1 MAVQFIAA
9 GVDMSYSLSR
19 GLGSL
24 SYALA
29 CVACGQQAVRF
40 GTESLLL
47 THMALLVLM
56 IAVVALYPAFPKD
69 ALQAQGGG
77 ERPHSILYIL
87 KSSRP
92 FTLTLVSLFFTLA
105 AIMPIVSFMVNL
117 VSDRG
122 GDEGH
127 LGLALFLMGAS
138 ELPAA
143 LLFTPLFRRFGAAG
157 TLRMSICFMA
167 VKPLLFLLAPGLSG
181 LLLVQPVQLLGYGL
195 FTPASVYYA
204 NANVSPV
211 DQVKGQSIMMIAS
224 NGLGAMF
231 GNFLA
236 GYAIDWGGADA
247 MLGMCLVFGV
257 IGVLFMLAA
266 GRSKT

>member
-1 MAVQFIAA
+1 
-9 GVDMSYSLSR
+9 
-19 GLGSL
+19 
-24 SYALA
+24 
-29 CVACGQQAVRF
+29 
-40 GTESLLL
+40 
-47 THMALLVLM
+47 
-56 IAVVALYPAFPKD
+56 
-69 ALQAQGGG
+69 
-77 ERPHSILYIL
+77 
-87 KSSRP
+87 
-92 FTLTLVSLFFTLA
+92 
-105 AIMPIVSFMVNL
+105 
-117 VSDRG
+117 
-122 GDEGH
+122 
-127 LGLALFLMGAS
+127 
-138 ELPAA
+138 
-143 LLFTPLFRRFGAAG
+143 
-157 TLRMSICFMA
+157 MSICFMA

-211 DQVKGQSIMMIAS
+211 MIAS